1 MIAFRIDPDSG
12 LPPYWQLVR
21 QVRHALRLGLL
32 TEGDRLPTVKQA
44 ATRLGINQNTVLK
57 AYRELEYSG
66 LVSGRSGV
74 GTFIQVTLADAALA
88 AHGPL
93 REQLHC
99 WLAAARDA
107 GLDEES
113 IEALIEVTRRTGVP
127 SRCT

>member
-21 QVRHALRLGLL
+21 QVRQAMRLGLL
-32 TEGDRLPTVKQA
+32 SEGERLPTVRETA
-44 ATRLGINQNTVLK
+44 SRLGINQNTVLK

-66 LVSGRSGV
+66 LVAAQAGV
-74 GTFIQVTLADAALA
+74 GTFIHATLVDASLA

-93 REQLHC
+93 REQLLA

-113 IEALIEVTRRTGVP
+113 IQALIEATLR
-127 SRCT
+127 SES